1 MSVDYQKSNLYIYPK
16 FTNRPLRG
24 KPEADRG
31 KRALAHILDRGPD
44 LRCGYNA
51 CRQLGVWIALAKVCT
66 LASFQARRNFV
77 QREHLIRIN
86 VDRITSA

>member
-1 MSVDYQKSNLYIYPK
+1 MDWRTRYSMTRERGRSKSNLYIYPK

-24 KPEADRG
+24 KPKADRG

-51 CRQLGVWIALAKVCT
+51 CRQLRVWTSYALWPAFML
-66 LASFQARRNFV
+66 LAILF
-77 QREHLIRIN
+77 RE
-86 VDRITSA
+86 SS